1 MMSSVHGGDFFKGQT
16 IYATYCQACHGS
28 NGRGT
33 LAGTPDFRRSHALM
47 KADAQLYEIILN
59 GRIIMPGFRGV
70 LKNDDMY
77 DVISYLRSF
86 H

>member
-1 MMSSVHGGDFFKGQT
+1 MPGAQAGDFFKGQT
-16 IYATYCQACHGS
+16 IYVSYCQACHGS

-33 LAGTPDFRRSHALM
+33 LAGAPDFRRGHALM
-47 KADAQLYEIILN
+47 KPDAQLYETILN
-59 GRIIMPGFRGV
+59 GRNTMPGFRGV

-77 DVISYLRSF
+77 NVISYLRSF